1 LKTETPGTTYIAKT
15 ISGLEKVLAS
25 ELTEL
30 GGRDVTVI
38 NRAVS
43 FSGDVKFMYRANLWL
58 RTALRILEPVS
69 TFKVNT
75 NEDLYNCIS
84 DYPWES
90 LITADQTLAVDA
102 FISNSIFNNSQFVSQ
117 KVKDAVVDRFRKKF
131 GKRPSVNIE
140 SPDLRINVHIATDLC
155 NVSLDTSGESL
166 HKRGYKKISG
176 QAPLSEVLAAG
187 LLLLSGWDK
196 KTTLIDPMC
205 GSGTILSEAA
215 LMAEN
220 KAPGLFRNKFG
231 FMNWK
236 NYDQSLWNEIFV
248 DAKKQSSK
256 SHVKLFGYDISNMV
270 LDGALQNI
278 TATGLQDIVKLERTP
293 FEKLVPPVKP
303 GTLVFNPP
311 YGERM
316 QKDDIIAFYKM
327 IGDVLKQRFSGYE
340 AWIISSDID
349 ALKNLGLRPTAR
361 LPIFNGPLECRFY
374 KFSLYEGSKKQKL
387 NEDIS

>member
-1 LKTETPGTTYIAKT
+1 MGIINNYTTYIAKT
-15 ISGLEKVLAS
+15 ISGLETVLAG
-25 ELTEL
+25 ELTAL
-30 GGRDVTVI
+30 GASEVKII

-43 FSGDVKFMYRANLWL
+43 FSGDEKLMYKANLWL
-58 RTALRILEPVS
+58 RTALRILEPIS

-75 NEDLYNCIS
+75 NEDLYNCVS

-117 KVKDAVVDRFRKKF
+117 KAKDAVVDRFRKKF

-140 SPDLRINVHIATDLC
+140 NPDLRINVHITQSNC

-166 HKRGYKKISG
+166 HKRGYRQISG

-187 LLLLSGWDK
+187 LVLLSGWDK

-215 LMAEN
+215 LIAEN
-220 KAPGLFRNKFG
+220 KAPGLFRNNFG

-236 NYDQSLWNEIFV
+236 NFDRNLWEEIYV

-256 SHVKLFGYDISNMV
+256 SHVKFFGYDISNRA
-270 LDGALQNI
+270 LDGALKNI
-278 TATGLQDIVKLERTP
+278 TSTGLQDNVKLTCSS

-303 GTLVFNPP
+303 GTLIFNPP
-311 YGERM
+311 YGERL

-349 ALKNLGLRPTAR
+349 ALKHIGLKPSAKY
-361 LPIFNGPLECRFY
+361 PVFNGPLECRFF
-374 KFSLYEGSKKQKL
+374 KFNLYEGSKKSKYQ
-387 NEDIS
+387 

>member
-1 LKTETPGTTYIAKT
+1 MKEIQNHTNYIAKT
-15 ISGLEKVLAS
+15 ISGLEGVLAAELNAIGAS
-25 ELTEL
+25 E
-30 GGRDVTVI
+30 VKI
-38 NRAVS
+38 MNRAVS
-43 FSGDVKFMYRANLWL
+43 FSGDVKLMYSANLWL

-69 TFKVNT
+69 TFKVNS
-75 NEDLYNCIS
+75 NEDLYNCVS

-140 SPDLRINVHIATDLC
+140 NPDLRINIHITQNNC

-166 HKRGYKKISG
+166 HKRGYRKISG

-187 LLLLSGWDK
+187 LVLLSGWDK
-196 KTTLIDPMC
+196 KTTFIDPMC
-205 GSGTILSEAA
+205 GSGTILTEAA

-220 KAPGLFRNKFG
+220 KAPGLFRENFG
-231 FMNWK
+231 FMNWE
-236 NYDQSLWNEIFV
+236 NFNSDLWKEIFIY
-248 DAKKQSSK
+248 AKKQSSK
-256 SHVKLFGYDISNMV
+256 SPVKFFGYDMSNMA

-278 TATGLQDIVKLERTP
+278 TSTGLQDNIKLERTP

-303 GTLVFNPP
+303 GTLIFNPP

-327 IGDVLKQRFSGYE
+327 IGDVLKQRFSGFE

-349 ALKNLGLRPTAR
+349 ALKHIGLKPSAKY
-361 LPIFNGPLECRFY
+361 PVFNGPLECRFF
-374 KFSLYEGSKKQKL
+374 KFNLYEGSKKSKYQ
-387 NEDIS
+387 